1 LLIEVKNDGFISDL
15 VTGAA
20 RADVVRTFMAKP
32 IHRPIFTVQKHQASH
47 LHFDFRLEIGGV
59 LKSWAIPKGPS
70 LDPRRKRLA
79 IEVEDH
85 DLAYADFEGVIE
97 EGHYGAGPVL
107 VWDTGWYEPV
117 GGHGSLAAMWE
128 AGALDLILHGRRLR
142 GRFAL
147 IRMKGR
153 PRQWLLMKQRDEE
166 ARPDREMKEEWATSV
181 LTGRT
186 IDDLQR
192 AAKAGQLKAYRCGA

>member
-1 LLIEVKNDGFISDL
+1 
-15 VTGAA
+15 
-20 RADVVRTFMAKP
+20 MAKP
-32 IHRPIFTVQKHQASH
+32 IRRPIFTVQKHQASR
-47 LHFDFRLEIGGV
+47 LHYDFRLEIGGV

-70 LDPRRKRLA
+70 LDPRMKRLA
-79 IEVEDH
+79 VEVEDH
-85 DLAYADFEGVIE
+85 DLTYADFEGVIE

-107 VWDTGWYEPV
+107 VWDRGWFEPV
-117 GGHGSLAAMWE
+117 GRGGSLAAMWE
-128 AGALDLILHGRRLR
+128 AGAFDLSLHGRRLR

-153 PRQWLLMKQRDEE
+153 PGQWLLIKQRDEE
-166 ARPDREMKEEWATSV
+166 ARPERELSEEWDTSV

-192 AAKAGQLKAYRCGA
+192 AAQAGQLKAYRCGA

>member
-1 LLIEVKNDGFISDL
+1 
-15 VTGAA
+15 
-20 RADVVRTFMAKP
+20 MAKP
-32 IHRPIFTVQKHQASH
+32 IDRPIFTVQKHQASH

-59 LKSWAIPKGPS
+59 LKSWAIPKRPS
-70 LDPRRKRLA
+70 LDPRIKRLA
-79 IEVEDH
+79 VEVEDH

-107 VWDTGWYEPV
+107 VWDRGWYEPV

-128 AGALDLILHGRRLR
+128 AGVLDLLLHGRRLR

-166 ARPDREMKEEWATSV
+166 ARPDREMKEEGETSV

-186 IDDLQR
+186 IEELNR
-192 AAKAGQLKAYRCGA
+192 AAKAGKLDAYRCGL